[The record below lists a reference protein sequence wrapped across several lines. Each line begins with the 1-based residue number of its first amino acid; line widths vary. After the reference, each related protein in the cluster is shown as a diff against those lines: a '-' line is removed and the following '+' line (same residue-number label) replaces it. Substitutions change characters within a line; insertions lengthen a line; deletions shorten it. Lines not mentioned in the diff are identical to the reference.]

1 MHQNTTP
8 VRRSRALMGL
18 SLMSA
23 DAVIVDSVE
32 QHGGS
37 VLNRVCHLACH
48 ESGARCEHGR
58 SNLCVFIS

>member
-18 SLMSA
+18 SLMLA

-37 VLNRVCHLACH
+37 VLNRV
-48 ESGARCEHGR
+48 
-58 SNLCVFIS
+58 LCVCVCVCDQACVCLFAAPVG